1 MPEVSAIFGTGAA
14 QPRWPWG
21 RSETEELFMA
31 DPREPD
37 RRPGMNQGMH
47 DPQYHRTGTSQGM
60 PGWSWAAIAAAVLVV
75 LGLVF
80 FWPDTTQ
87 QQAETPMNPGTGTT
101 STTPPAKSPAAPT
114 PGTTTPPANQSTPT
128 TKQ

>member
-1 MPEVSAIFGTGAA
+1 MS
-14 QPRWPWG
+14 
-21 RSETEELFMA
+21 
-31 DPREPD
+31 DPREFE
-37 RRPGMNQGMH
+37 RRPGSNP
-47 DPQYHRTGTSQGM
+47 DPRHPVQTNQGM

-80 FWPDTTQ
+80 FWPDETQ

-101 STTPPAKSPAAPT
+101 STTPPAKSPASPS

>member
-1 MPEVSAIFGTGAA
+1 MS
-14 QPRWPWG
+14 
-21 RSETEELFMA
+21 

-37 RRPGMNQGMH
+37 RRPGVNPNTRYTAE
-47 DPQYHRTGTSQGM
+47 DRPGTSGGM

-80 FWPDTTQ
+80 FWPDSTQ